1 MAVIQDLLKR
11 VADAELRARLEEEIG
26 RLTKHKKFGLVFEEH
41 LPECTPLYDVKIK
54 RGMTVATKQADC
66 GALFVVKS
74 IKDGIAE
81 CVPVGEGD
89 ASSFDIDELVAVA
102 RFGDPIYPCLKK
114 IDSIDNGGGDLW
126 HTLIQAD
133 NYHALQLLEYL
144 YPGKVDCIY
153 IDPPYNTGAKDWKY
167 NNDYVDSS
175 DSWRHSKWLSMMEKR
190 LALAKKLL
198 NPKDSVL
205 IVTIDE
211 KEYLHLG
218 MLLEQMFPE
227 ARIQMVS
234 SVINPAGAGRQNEL
248 ARTDEY
254 IYLIMLGACQMLP
267 ESRDMDKVPIV
278 WDTLRRSDL
287 ASRRG
292 TSKGG
297 TAQFYPIYVENA
309 TGRIA
314 DVGDPISPNVNKDEV
329 PEVPGCTAVFPI
341 RDNGIEMNWGLTP
354 DEAKKR
360 WKLGYVRAGKYLP
373 DKPQKYVI
381 QYVTGGVIEDIECG
395 KAIVEGRRDD
405 GSVIAYH
412 PTGRDKM
419 PTTNW
424 NRPAHDAQRYGT
436 GIVKAILNEG
446 RFTFPKSLYAVRDV
460 IRLFVAE
467 KPNSIILDFFAGSG
481 TTLHAVN
488 LLNAE
493 DGGNRRC
500 ILVTNNEVSAKE
512 EDTFRAKGLR
522 PGDAEWE
529 KFGIAQYVT
538 WPRTKC
544 SILGVNV
551 KGEPLEGNYGA
562 EVDDYML
569 DEDAV
574 LVSKKTKKQIKRNVY
589 TKTKRQVYSG
599 LSEMRM
605 ADGFKSNAAFFKL
618 GFVDP
623 SAVSIGR
630 AFKEILP
637 LLWLKAG
644 AHGACPKAVCPDDM
658 LVCPENRFA
667 VLMDECYFASF
678 AKEVKQH
685 PEIETLY
692 FVTDYERSYKA
703 MAARFPDKT
712 PYQLYTDYLENFRVN
727 RERK

>member
-11 VADAELRARLEEEIG
+11 VADAELRARLEEEIS

-74 IKDGIAE
+74 IKDGVAE

-89 ASSFDIDELVAVA
+89 AASFNVDELVAVA

-114 IDSIDNGGGDLW
+114 LDSIDNGGGDLW

-227 ARIQMVS
+227 ARMQMVS
-234 SVINPAGAGRQNEL
+234 TVINPKGSVKDGQFTRCE
-248 ARTDEY
+248 EY
-254 IYLIMLGACQMLP
+254 IYYLAFGEAMIQGDRTDYLF
-267 ESRDMDKVPIV
+267 ESEKKDVRWPSLKR
-278 WDTLRRSDL
+278 TGTHS
-287 ASRRG
+287 SRQDRPNL
-292 TSKGG
+292 
-297 TAQFYPIYVENA
+297 FYPLFYDASTKLFVK
-309 TGRIA
+309 
-314 DVGDPISPNVNKDEV
+314 VGKILPINMDRHAVNVPDGLVAVWPLDEKGEERV
-329 PEVPGCTAVFPI
+329 WQLGPETLMEI
-341 RDNGIEMNWGLTP
+341 
-354 DEAKKR
+354 
-360 WKLGYVRAGKYLP
+360 AGKGFVKFGLLKNETASPYYLSS
-373 DKPQKYVI
+373 
-381 QYVTGGVIEDIECG
+381 GL
-395 KAIVEGRRDD
+395 RDQID
-405 GSVIAYH
+405 SGEIVIASYGKDGVAQLEYADGTKAVLPKTIWNVTTH
-412 PTGRDKM
+412 SASEHGTKLITQIIGDK
-419 PTTNW
+419 
-424 NRPAHDAQRYGT
+424 
-436 GIVKAILNEG
+436 K
-446 RFTFPKSLYAVRDV
+446 FSFPKSLYAVKDS
-460 IRLFVAE
+460 IRCVVAR
-467 KPNSIILDFFAGSG
+467 KPNALILDFFAGSG

-500 ILVTNNEVSAKE
+500 ILVTNNEVSVDEAKDFAKHGIKPG
-512 EDTFRAKGLR
+512 ED
-522 PGDAEWE
+522 EWE
-529 KFGIAQYVT
+529 QKGIAQYVT
-538 WPRTKC
+538 WPRTTC
-544 SILGVNV
+544 SIKGVDV
-551 KGEPLEGNYGA
+551 KGAPLKG
-562 EVDDYML
+562 DYL
-569 DEDAV
+569 GGDKEHP
-574 LVSKKTKKQIKRNVY
+574 RH
-589 TKTKRQVYSG
+589 
-599 LSEMRM
+599 M

-644 AHGACPKAVCPDDM
+644 AHGPCPKAVCPEDM

-667 VLMDECYFASF
+667 VLMDECCFASF
-678 AKEVKQH
+678 ANEVKQH

-703 MAARFPDKT
+703 MAARFPGKA